1 MTKYLISGNFFKQ
14 NGVVKNNDMER
25 YTGRMNLEQ
34 VISKYVKVGV
44 NLTLSRNQMNNVP
57 LGSGQNENASIMV
70 AAAQFNPILGIRD
83 ENGEYILNDRSCIF
97 TLTGFIT

>member
-57 LGSGQNENASIMV
+57 LGSGQNEMPVSWWLQLSLI
-70 AAAQFNPILGIRD
+70 QF
-83 ENGEYILNDRSCIF
+83 
-97 TLTGFIT
+97 